1 MSRYKEK
8 RWDLRCL
15 YSSGGVPSSHSATVM
30 GLAVA
35 IGLGDGLGGPLLAI
49 AFVLASV
56 VCLFNLSLFVP
67 HTKGVLTYF
76 YGVIT
81 SELHLLTCLYLDRSA
96 C

>member
-1 MSRYKEK
+1 
-8 RWDLRCL
+8 
-15 YSSGGVPSSHSATVM
+15 M

-56 VCLFNLSLFVP
+56 VCLFTPLLFFP
-67 HTKGVLTYF
+67 HTKDVLIYF
-76 YGVIT
+76 YGAIT
-81 SELHLLTCLYLDRSA
+81 SELHLLTCY

>member
-1 MSRYKEK
+1 
-8 RWDLRCL
+8 L

-56 VCLFNLSLFVP
+56 VCLFTLPLFVP
-67 HTKGVLTYF
+67 HKRCSYIFLWGNH
-76 YGVIT
+76 
-81 SELHLLTCLYLDRSA
+81 SRELHLLTCY